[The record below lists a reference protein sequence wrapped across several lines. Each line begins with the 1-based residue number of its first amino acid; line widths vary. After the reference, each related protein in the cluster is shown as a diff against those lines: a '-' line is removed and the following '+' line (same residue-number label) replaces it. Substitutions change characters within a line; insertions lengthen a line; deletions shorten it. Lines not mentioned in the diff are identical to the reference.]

1 MPKPK
6 YSKFQEQLEMM
17 DKQLTNRIEELALKV
32 VKANDGIT
40 GFCMAMGSISFGVD
54 FMETD
59 TSYPD
64 EDFHIES
71 EFDFDEMLEY
81 KWKHEAAIKELRYII
96 EEYNDMFKLT
106 GGAIRITKN
115 NGKITVDYDW

>member
-1 MPKPK
+1 MKPNYNK
-6 YSKFQEQLEMM
+6 IQEQLEKI

-54 FMETD
+54 FMEAD

-64 EDFHIES
+64 EEFHVDDN
-71 EFDFDEMLEY
+71 FDPDEMLEY
-81 KWKHEAAIKELRYII
+81 KWKHEAAIKEIRYII
-96 EEYNDMFKLT
+96 DEYNDMFHLT
-106 GGAIRITKN
+106 GGAIRITKEN
-115 NGKITVDYDW
+115 DKITVDYDW